1 MPLQLTHSQASD
13 SSLPPNEITEQNGSG
28 VNSVVAAKR
37 TSLPVTDK
45 REENPLKR
53 KRDKPKDEAE
63 NPKLKEFLQVM
74 QKPSK
79 KSWQDEGANLL
90 GGPVGGTEPE
100 PLMAD
105 VEADSD
111 DEIQTINKKAKQ
123 EPKQDERKKELTTTG
138 RKDLPQDDITL
149 EKEPPRVHGDSN
161 EAKSDA
167 DWLRSKTS
175 RLLDL
180 VDDDEAP
187 TRPIPIPST
196 QTTIST
202 IAKVASPAK
211 YQDGGATENPADV
224 EMETETPNVDEE
236 AIRLSRRLFLRNLS
250 YSITE
255 DDLRAGFS
263 QFGALEEVRTANF
276 YTFHLLV
283 MNTDRDNLCKT
294 QLILNS
300 ETEF

>member
-1 MPLQLTHSQASD
+1 
-13 SSLPPNEITEQNGSG
+13 
-28 VNSVVAAKR
+28 
-37 TSLPVTDK
+37 
-45 REENPLKR
+45 LKR

-79 KSWQDEGANLL
+79 KSWQDEGANLQ
-90 GGPVGGTEPE
+90 GVPVGGTEPN
-100 PLMAD
+100 PLLAE

-123 EPKQDERKKELTTTG
+123 EPKPDEDKEELATTD
-138 RKDLPQDDITL
+138 RENPPQDYIPL
-149 EKEPPRVHGDSN
+149 EKEPLQEQGDTN

-180 VDDDEAP
+180 VDEDEAP
-187 TRPIPIPST
+187 VRPMPIPSP
-196 QTTIST
+196 QTTTAKIISSAAPVRNQDD
-202 IAKVASPAK
+202 IAMLEPET
-211 YQDGGATENPADV
+211 QADS
-224 EMETETPNVDEE
+224 ETETEVVNANEE

-255 DDLRAGFS
+255 DDLKAGFA
-263 QFGALEEVRTANF
+263 QFGGLEEVRTANF
-276 YTFHLLV
+276 HTLLFSC
-283 MNTDRDNLCKT
+283 D
-294 QLILNS
+294 
-300 ETEF
+300 EH